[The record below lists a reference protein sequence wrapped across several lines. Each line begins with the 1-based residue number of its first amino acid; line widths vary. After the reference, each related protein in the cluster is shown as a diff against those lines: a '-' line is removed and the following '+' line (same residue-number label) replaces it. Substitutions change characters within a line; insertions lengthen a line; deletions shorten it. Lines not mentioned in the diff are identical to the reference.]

1 MVGGGSGSSDVQPR
15 KVDYIWMHP
24 SSLFKIEK
32 DFLGWLNSGYEV
44 YVQYRNITEYLS
56 MSASYQGVLGCK
68 HKDST
73 YPYSN
78 SSYGYYIG
86 YSSSSLYS
94 SMYNTT
100 VKISAGFS
108 SGSSPTIGSYRN
120 NKVLFKVD
128 NDTIKYKNLYSYDYS
143 YNTWVEPS
151 SFSSITLPNSN
162 TFSSL
167 LTIYSSYEDL
177 RSFFGYGSL
186 LNDDGTFYN
195 CEAIIGNLKVVNPS
209 NNEVIVNYETWINNN
224 TPYLKET
231 VSNTTLNA
239 LWGSTVQEADRFN
252 GWIEYVTDENG
263 IVTRKEVPPKKATVT
278 RGIIAQSEEIENNG
292 QNENI
297 VAEEIDYPR
306 EENQR

>member
-1 MVGGGSGSSDVQPR
+1 
-15 KVDYIWMHP
+15 MHP
-24 SSLFKIEK
+24 SSVFKIEK

-44 YVQYRNITEYLS
+44 YVQYRNITEYLN
-56 MSASYQGVLGCK
+56 MSASYQCVLGCK

-73 YPYSN
+73 YPFSN

-86 YSSSSLYS
+86 NSSTTVYSST
-94 SMYNTT
+94 YNTSI
-100 VKISAGFS
+100 KISANFS

-120 NKVLFKVD
+120 NKVLIKVD
-128 NDTIKYKNLYSYDYS
+128 NDTIKYKNFYSYDYS

-151 SFSSITLPNSN
+151 NLSSITLPNSN

-167 LTIYSSYEDL
+167 LTIYSAYENL
-177 RSFFGYGSL
+177 RSFFGYGSI
-186 LNDDGTFYN
+186 LNDDNSFYN

-209 NNEVIVNYETWINNN
+209 NDEVICNYEPWINNN

-239 LWGSTVQEADRFN
+239 LWSTTVQEADRFN

-278 RGIIAQSEEIENNG
+278 RGIVVQSEENENNG